1 MLRFAI
7 LRARPGARGGATCTR
22 IPVAL
27 YVRNDDRRARLIK
40 LVATC
45 GPLDIDDPQPAI
57 TVMLPDED

>member
-7 LRARPGARGGATCTR
+7 LRARAGADR

-27 YVRNDDRRARLIK
+27 YVGNDNRTARLIK

-57 TVMLPDED
+57 TVMMPDED